1 MVDRLLIIKVIVIQN
16 ASAALGLFT
25 QSTRGS
31 RVLLV
36 NMRACLD
43 VKTKEDLCAK
53 DPFDCSRIL

>member
-1 MVDRLLIIKVIVIQN
+1 MVDRLLIIKVIVIRI

-36 NMRACLD
+36 NMKVCLNA
-43 VKTKEDLCAK
+43 KPKEELCAK